1 LVELWQ
7 TNQKFFV
14 LINCQGL
21 GYEIQI
27 LESFFLKLKT
37 NQISNKKITLWLKH
51 IKKED
56 SDLLFGFT
64 SKEQKNFFIEIL
76 SIRGVGSQIGMGIL
90 NKFSISE
97 VINAIKTQ
105 NKKLICSVP
114 GIGQKMSD
122 RLILELKNKFKSELQ
137 FEEEKAKDEFEIK
150 DPEINKMMQDLKLTL
165 QSLNYKNK
173 EINTIMPII
182 KESTLLA
189 KKEKNLSFENLL
201 KIAKNN
207 LDKDSSNIG
216 RWRSIINKL
225 KINFMSLDTAEK
237 QKLIETHQVHSTDTG
252 SVEVQVAMLSKRIS
266 KLSDHLQGNIH
277 DFASRQGLLK
287 MIGKRKRLL
296 SYIKDKNVQRYQEL
310 VKKIGIRGWSQLMK
324 KKQSKKKTQN

>member
-1 LVELWQ
+1 MISWINGELVELWQ

-76 SIRGVGSQIGMGIL
+76 SIRGVGSQIGIGIL

-122 RLILELKNKFKSELQ
+122 RLILELKNKFKSEIQ
-137 FEEEKAKDEFEIK
+137 FEEEKANDEFEIK
-150 DPEINKMMQDLKLTL
+150 DPEINKMIEDLQLTL

-173 EINTIMPII
+173 EIKTILPII
-182 KESTLLA
+182 INEVDFLA
-189 KKEKNLSFENLL
+189 KKENNLSFENLL
-201 KIAKNN
+201 KLAMNY
-207 LDKDSSNIG
+207 LDKDSSNLA
-216 RWRSIINKL
+216 R
-225 KINFMSLDTAEK
+225 
-237 QKLIETHQVHSTDTG
+237 
-252 SVEVQVAMLSKRIS
+252 
-266 KLSDHLQGNIH
+266 
-277 DFASRQGLLK
+277 
-287 MIGKRKRLL
+287 
-296 SYIKDKNVQRYQEL
+296 
-310 VKKIGIRGWSQLMK
+310 
-324 KKQSKKKTQN
+324 

>member
-1 LVELWQ
+1 MVELWQ
-7 TNQKFFV
+7 INQKFFV

-90 NKFSISE
+90 NKFSIGE

-122 RLILELKNKFKSELQ
+122 RLILELKNKFKSEIQ
-137 FEEEKAKDEFEIK
+137 FEEQKAKDEFEIK
-150 DPEINKMMQDLKLTL
+150 DPEINKMIEDLQLTL

-173 EINTIMPII
+173 EIKTILPII
-182 KESTLLA
+182 INEVDFPA
-189 KKEKNLSFENLL
+189 KKENNLSFENLL
-201 KIAKNN
+201 KLAMNY
-207 LDKDSSNIG
+207 LDKESSNIAS
-216 RWRSIINKL
+216 WRSII
-225 KINFMSLDTAEK
+225 D
-237 QKLIETHQVHSTDTG
+237 
-252 SVEVQVAMLSKRIS
+252 
-266 KLSDHLQGNIH
+266 
-277 DFASRQGLLK
+277 
-287 MIGKRKRLL
+287 
-296 SYIKDKNVQRYQEL
+296 
-310 VKKIGIRGWSQLMK
+310 
-324 KKQSKKKTQN
+324 

>member
-1 LVELWQ
+1 LISWINGELVELWQ

-37 NQISNKKITLWLKH
+37 NQISNKNITLWLKH

-64 SKEQKNFFIEIL
+64 SKDQKNFFIEIL

-122 RLILELKNKFKSELQ
+122 RLILELKNKFKSEIQ
-137 FEEEKAKDEFEIK
+137 FEDKKGKDEFEIK
-150 DPEINKMMQDLKLTL
+150 DPETKKIIEDLELTL

-173 EINTIMPII
+173 EIKNILPII
-182 KESTLLA
+182 FKQVDLHA
-189 KKEKNLSFENLL
+189 KKENNLSFENLL
-201 KIAKNN
+201 KLAMNY
-207 LDKDSSNIG
+207 LDKDSSNLA
-216 RWRSIINKL
+216 R
-225 KINFMSLDTAEK
+225 
-237 QKLIETHQVHSTDTG
+237 
-252 SVEVQVAMLSKRIS
+252 
-266 KLSDHLQGNIH
+266 
-277 DFASRQGLLK
+277 
-287 MIGKRKRLL
+287 
-296 SYIKDKNVQRYQEL
+296 
-310 VKKIGIRGWSQLMK
+310 
-324 KKQSKKKTQN
+324 

>member
-1 LVELWQ
+1 MISWINGELVDLWQ

-27 LESFFLKLKT
+27 LESFFLKLIT
-37 NQISNKKITLWLKH
+37 IQISNKNITLWIKH

-122 RLILELKNKFKSELQ
+122 RLILELKNKFKSEII
-137 FEEEKAKDEFEIK
+137 FEDKKGKDEFEIM
-150 DPEINKMMQDLKLTL
+150 DPKTNKMIEDLQLTL

-173 EINTIMPII
+173 EIKTILPII
-182 KESTLLA
+182 INEVDLLA
-189 KKEKNLSFENLL
+189 KKENNLSFENLL
-201 KIAKNN
+201 KLAMNF
-207 LDKDSSNIG
+207 LDKESSN
-216 RWRSIINKL
+216 L
-225 KINFMSLDTAEK
+225 
-237 QKLIETHQVHSTDTG
+237 
-252 SVEVQVAMLSKRIS
+252 
-266 KLSDHLQGNIH
+266 
-277 DFASRQGLLK
+277 AS
-287 MIGKRKRLL
+287 
-296 SYIKDKNVQRYQEL
+296 
-310 VKKIGIRGWSQLMK
+310 
-324 KKQSKKKTQN
+324 

>member
-1 LVELWQ
+1 MISWINGDLVDLWQ

-90 NKFSISE
+90 NKFSIVE

-122 RLILELKNKFKSELQ
+122 RLILELKNKFKSEIQ

-150 DPEINKMMQDLKLTL
+150 DPEINKMIEDLQLTL

-173 EINTIMPII
+173 EIKTILPII
-182 KESTLLA
+182 INEVDFPA
-189 KKEKNLSFENLL
+189 KKENNLSFENLL
-201 KIAKNN
+201 KLAMNY
-207 LDKDSSNIG
+207 LDNESSNI
-216 RWRSIINKL
+216 
-225 KINFMSLDTAEK
+225 
-237 QKLIETHQVHSTDTG
+237 
-252 SVEVQVAMLSKRIS
+252 
-266 KLSDHLQGNIH
+266 
-277 DFASRQGLLK
+277 AS
-287 MIGKRKRLL
+287 
-296 SYIKDKNVQRYQEL
+296 
-310 VKKIGIRGWSQLMK
+310 
-324 KKQSKKKTQN
+324 

>member
-1 LVELWQ
+1 MISWINGELVELWQ

-37 NQISNKKITLWLKH
+37 NQIPNKKITLWLKH

-76 SIRGVGSQIGMGIL
+76 NIRGVGSQIGMGIL
-90 NKFSISE
+90 NKFSIGE

-114 GIGQKMSD
+114 GIGQKTSD
-122 RLILELKNKFKSELQ
+122 RLILELKNKFKSEIQ
-137 FEEEKAKDEFEIK
+137 FEEEKANDEFKIK
-150 DPEINKMMQDLKLTL
+150 DPEINKMIEDLQLTL

-173 EINTIMPII
+173 EIKTILPII
-182 KESTLLA
+182 INEVDFLTKKES
-189 KKEKNLSFENLL
+189 NLSFENLL
-201 KIAKNN
+201 KLAMNY
-207 LDKDSSNIG
+207 LDKESSN
-216 RWRSIINKL
+216 L
-225 KINFMSLDTAEK
+225 
-237 QKLIETHQVHSTDTG
+237 
-252 SVEVQVAMLSKRIS
+252 
-266 KLSDHLQGNIH
+266 
-277 DFASRQGLLK
+277 AS
-287 MIGKRKRLL
+287 
-296 SYIKDKNVQRYQEL
+296 
-310 VKKIGIRGWSQLMK
+310 
-324 KKQSKKKTQN
+324 

>member
-1 LVELWQ
+1 MISWINGELIELWQ

-27 LESFFLKLKT
+27 LESFFLKLKK

-64 SKEQKNFFIEIL
+64 SREQKNFFIEIL

-90 NKFSISE
+90 NKFSIGE

-122 RLILELKNKFKSELQ
+122 RLILELKNKFKSEIK
-137 FEEEKAKDEFEIK
+137 FEKDKDEFEIK
-150 DPEINKMMQDLKLTL
+150 DPEINKMIEDLQLTL

-173 EINTIMPII
+173 EIKTILPII
-182 KESTLLA
+182 INEVDILS
-189 KKEKNLSFENLL
+189 KKENNLSFENLL
-201 KIAKNN
+201 KLAMNY
-207 LDKDSSNIG
+207 LDKEGSNI
-216 RWRSIINKL
+216 
-225 KINFMSLDTAEK
+225 
-237 QKLIETHQVHSTDTG
+237 
-252 SVEVQVAMLSKRIS
+252 
-266 KLSDHLQGNIH
+266 
-277 DFASRQGLLK
+277 AS
-287 MIGKRKRLL
+287 
-296 SYIKDKNVQRYQEL
+296 
-310 VKKIGIRGWSQLMK
+310 
-324 KKQSKKKTQN
+324 

>member
-1 LVELWQ
+1 MISWINGELVELWQ

-90 NKFSISE
+90 NKFSINE

-122 RLILELKNKFKSELQ
+122 RLILELKNKFKSEIQ
-137 FEEEKAKDEFEIK
+137 FEEEKAKGEFAIK
-150 DPEINKMMQDLKLTL
+150 DPEINKMIEDLQLTL
-165 QSLNYKNK
+165 RSLNYKNK
-173 EINTIMPII
+173 EINTILPII
-182 KESTLLA
+182 INEIDFPA
-189 KKEKNLSFENLL
+189 KKENNLSFENLL
-201 KIAKNN
+201 KLSMNY
-207 LDKDSSNIG
+207 LDKESSNI
-216 RWRSIINKL
+216 
-225 KINFMSLDTAEK
+225 
-237 QKLIETHQVHSTDTG
+237 
-252 SVEVQVAMLSKRIS
+252 
-266 KLSDHLQGNIH
+266 
-277 DFASRQGLLK
+277 AS
-287 MIGKRKRLL
+287 
-296 SYIKDKNVQRYQEL
+296 
-310 VKKIGIRGWSQLMK
+310 
-324 KKQSKKKTQN
+324 

>member
-1 LVELWQ
+1 MISWINGELVESWQ

-27 LESFFLKLKT
+27 PESLFLKLKT

-90 NKFSISE
+90 NKFSIGE

-105 NKKLICSVP
+105 DKKLICSVP

-122 RLILELKNKFKSELQ
+122 RLILELKNKFKSEIQ
-137 FEEEKAKDEFEIK
+137 FEEQKAKNEFEIK
-150 DPEINKMMQDLKLTL
+150 DPEINKMIEDLQLTL

-173 EINTIMPII
+173 EIKTILPII
-182 KESTLLA
+182 INEVDFPA
-189 KKEKNLSFENLL
+189 KKENNLSFENLL
-201 KIAKNN
+201 KLAMNY
-207 LDKDSSNIG
+207 LDKESSNI
-216 RWRSIINKL
+216 
-225 KINFMSLDTAEK
+225 
-237 QKLIETHQVHSTDTG
+237 
-252 SVEVQVAMLSKRIS
+252 
-266 KLSDHLQGNIH
+266 
-277 DFASRQGLLK
+277 AS
-287 MIGKRKRLL
+287 
-296 SYIKDKNVQRYQEL
+296 
-310 VKKIGIRGWSQLMK
+310 
-324 KKQSKKKTQN
+324 